1 MIYKGD
7 LMEKTKWYEEKY
19 FEKLKRLDPITGKW
33 YIPYENI
40 FHFVEEIIISTDA
53 WLATGKRTTF
63 KPINCELNQ
72 VTYRLFTSI
81 IASVGRGAESVTD
94 AICEWFTDTVYLMRQ
109 VLYIGETLYRFAIM
123 HMDDCVQL
131 IVKLVYMTLTD
142 SDSPISKENLPT
154 LARLLQ
160 ENGLISEEMAKYLS
174 EGFRLLVEKR
184 DDGKVCYVY
193 WKFD

>member
-1 MIYKGD
+1 MD
-7 LMEKTKWYEEKY
+7 KTKWYEEKY
-19 FEKLKRLDPITGKW
+19 FEKLKRFDPITGKW

-53 WLATGKRTTF
+53 WLTAGKRLMF
-63 KPINCELNQ
+63 KPSSQGLNR
-72 VTYRLFTSI
+72 VTYRLFASI
-81 IASVGRGAESVTD
+81 IASVGRDAESVTD
-94 AICEWFTDTVYLMRQ
+94 TIREWFTDTVYLMRQ
-109 VLYIGETLYRFAIM
+109 VLYIGETLYGFAIM

-131 IVKLVYMTLTD
+131 IVKLVYMILTD
-142 SDSPISKENLPT
+142 SDSPVSKENAPI
-154 LARLLQ
+154 LAKLLQ

-184 DDGKVCYVY
+184 DDGVCYVY